1 MIPDPDFGPR
11 RMRGQSVCMSEGAM
25 PSASHPPFPFESRV
39 TGEGGFSL
47 VEVLVASAV
56 LMTGLIAV
64 AQMFVMSTHKNMD
77 ARRVTTTAVLAQQK
91 IEQLR
96 ALAWGFDEF
105 GLPVSDFSSNITIT
119 PPASA
124 GGVGVQASP
133 GNTLTMSTPGY
144 VDYLDAY
151 GAWVGTGAAPPNG
164 AVYVRRWSVEPLP
177 TNPNNTLVFQVLVGR
192 ISPAGPPT
200 DLARQV
206 TLKTRKSI

>member
-1 MIPDPDFGPR
+1 MTTHPGVRAGQD
-11 RMRGQSVCMSEGAM
+11 RGQFVCMGVTMMA
-25 PSASHPPFPFESRV
+25 SASHPIRPPARRASGES
-39 TGEGGFSL
+39 GFSL
-47 VEVLVASAV
+47 VEVLVAAAV

-64 AQMFVMSTHKNMD
+64 AQMFVASTNQNMA

-105 GLPVSDFSSNITIT
+105 GLPVSDFSSDISVT
-119 PPASA
+119 PPTSS

-133 GNTLTMSTPGY
+133 ANTLTASTPGY

-164 AVYVRRWSVEPLP
+164 AIYVRRWSIEPLP

-192 ISPAGPPT
+192 ISAAGPPS

>member
-1 MIPDPDFGPR
+1 
-11 RMRGQSVCMSEGAM
+11 MSEGAM
-25 PSASHPPFPFESRV
+25 PSASHPAFPFESRV
-39 TGEGGFSL
+39 AGEGGFSL

-64 AQMFVMSTHKNMD
+64 AQMFITSTNANMA

-105 GLPVSDFSSNITIT
+105 GLPVSDFSSNITVT
-119 PPASA
+119 PPASS

-133 GNTLTMSTPGY
+133 ANTLTTSTPGY

-164 AVYVRRWSVEPLP
+164 AIYVRRWSIEPLP

-192 ISPAGPPT
+192 ISAAGPPS

>member
-1 MIPDPDFGPR
+1 MTTDPDLGPR
-11 RMRGQSVCMSEGAM
+11 RMQGPRVCMSNGAM
-25 PSASHPPFPFESRV
+25 PSASHPPRSFVRRV
-39 TGEGGFSL
+39 AGEGGFSL
-47 VEVLVASAV
+47 VEVLIASVV

-64 AQMFVMSTHKNMD
+64 AQMFVMSTHANMA

-96 ALAWGFDEF
+96 GLAWGFDEF
-105 GLPVSDFSSNITIT
+105 GLPVSDFSSNITVT
-119 PPASA
+119 PPASS

-133 GNTLTMSTPGY
+133 ANTLTTSTPGY

-164 AVYVRRWSVEPLP
+164 AIYVRRWSIDPLP

-192 ISPAGPPT
+192 ISAAGPPT